1 MSPVAGRVIFIS
13 NLGSHT
19 WGGSEELWSRT
30 ALNLASEGFL
40 VVAGVLGSSP
50 LHPKIEQLKA
60 GGINLSPRPEK
71 LSYWQRARWKIDPR
85 HRHPALA
92 SLEKLIT
99 GTRAGLVVHSSCL
112 LFPAVEQLEL
122 CISQEIPFVTIGHAA
137 NDDWWM
143 DDAEAK
149 RMRAALPKAL
159 RCYFVSEATRRF
171 AEKQLG
177 RNLANAEVVR
187 NPFNVSYHA
196 APPWPRLDREEELRF
211 ACVGRLHPPS
221 KGLDILFEAL
231 ALPSWRE
238 RRWRLTLYG
247 EGPMREMLEHLAQ
260 LLGIAERIEFAGLV
274 ADIEQV
280 WAANHVLVMP
290 SRYEGLPLAI
300 VEAMLCAR
308 PVVATDVA
316 GHAEVIEDGVTG
328 FLADAPT
335 VRSVASALERF
346 WARRHEA
353 EQIGEAAAGRIRE
366 LVPPDPAKVFAEKLK
381 MLVNPRDIASSQLPV
396 QHPAMRTHTG
406 VGL

>member
-1 MSPVAGRVIFIS
+1 MSPIPNRVIFIS
-13 NLGSHT
+13 NLWSDA

-30 ALNLASEGFL
+30 ALKLASEGFL
-40 VVAGVLGSSP
+40 VAASVLGSSR
-50 LHPKIEQLKA
+50 LHPKIERLKA
-60 GGINLSPRPEK
+60 SGIKVSPRPYK
-71 LSYWQRARWKIDPR
+71 LSYWQRARLKIDPR

-99 GTRAGLVVHSSCL
+99 GTRPGLVVHSSCI
-112 LFPAVEQLEL
+112 LFPRVEQLEL
-122 CISQEIPFVTIGHAA
+122 CISKEIPFVTIGHAS
-137 NDDWWM
+137 NDEWWL

-149 RMRAALPKAL
+149 LMRAALPKAL
-159 RCYFVSEATRRF
+159 RCYFVAEANRRA

-177 RNLANAEVVR
+177 RNFVNAEVVR

-196 APPWPRLDREEELRF
+196 APPWPSLDQADDLRL
-211 ACVGRLHPPS
+211 ACVGRLHTPS

-231 ALPSWRE
+231 ALPRWRE
-238 RRWRLTLYG
+238 RGWHLTLYG
-247 EGPMREMLEHLAQ
+247 EGPMRDTLEHLAR

-274 ADIEQV
+274 ADIEQI
-280 WAANHVLVMP
+280 WATNHVLVMP

-316 GHAEVIEDGVTG
+316 GHAEVVEDGVTG

-335 VRSVASALERF
+335 VGSVAGALERF

-353 EQIGEAAAGRIRE
+353 EQIGEAAARRIRQ
-366 LVPPDPAKVFAEKLK
+366 LVPPDPAKAFAEKLK
-381 MLVNPRDIASSQLPV
+381 MLVKSLEPEQPRSAL
-396 QHPAMRTHTG
+396 
-406 VGL
+406 

>member
-1 MSPVAGRVIFIS
+1 LFISRTAASMRSVTGRVIFIS
-13 NLGSHT
+13 NLWSNT

-40 VVAGVLGSSP
+40 VMASVLGSSP
-50 LHPKIEQLKA
+50 LHPKIERLKA
-60 GGINLSPRPEK
+60 GGIQLSPRPHK

-85 HRHPALA
+85 RRHPALA

-99 GTRAGLVVHSSCL
+99 RTRPDLVVHSSCV
-112 LFPAVEQLEL
+112 LFPAIEQLEL
-122 CISQEIPFVTIGHAA
+122 CISKEVPFVTIGQASS
-137 NDDWWM
+137 DDWWI

-149 RMRAALPKAL
+149 RMRAVLPKAL
-159 RCYFVSEATRRF
+159 RCYFVSEANRRA

-177 RNLANAEVVR
+177 SNFANAEVVR

-196 APPWPRLDREEELRF
+196 APPWPSLDRDEELRF
-211 ACVGRLHPPS
+211 ACIGRLHPPS

-231 ALPSWRE
+231 ASPNWRE

-247 EGPMREMLEHLAQ
+247 EGPMRETLERLAR
-260 LLGIAERIEFAGLV
+260 LLGIAERVEFAGLV

-280 WAANHVLVMP
+280 WGANHVLVMP
-290 SRYEGLPLAI
+290 SRFEGLPLAM

-308 PVVATDVA
+308 PVVATNVA
-316 GHAEVIEDGVTG
+316 GHAEVVEDGVTG

-335 VRSVASALERF
+335 VRSVAGALERF
-346 WARRHEA
+346 WERRHEA
-353 EQIGEAAAGRIRE
+353 EQIGAAAARRIRQ

-381 MLVNPRDIASSQLPV
+381 MLAKSLLPIASPRVLTKD
-396 QHPAMRTHTG
+396 R
-406 VGL
+406 